1 MEDHIKLELEALVSE
16 QFLEEKKFLKVSVKF
31 FSLLDKL
38 KDLDAS
44 EENKQYSF
52 VISEGKIHAK
62 ALKLKNWNSRLKL
75 TKALKYLQKH
85 IDYKKSTTIGS
96 VYISHNQIEMNLIA
110 VDNKI
115 YYSVYQVNE
124 EKKEQL
130 VQDLDGNHI
139 VFRID
144 DGNMEVTQDV
154 LEINVSFAHFDL
166 TKKDQL

>member
-1 MEDHIKLELEALVSE
+1 MKEHLKLELEVLVSE
-16 QFLEEKKFLKVSVKF
+16 QFLEEKKFFKISEKF
-31 FSLLDKL
+31 LSLLDKL
-38 KDLDAS
+38 KDLDVS

-85 IDYKKSTTIGS
+85 IDYKKSTSIGS

-110 VDNKI
+110 IDNKI

-124 EKKEQL
+124 DKKEQL

-154 LEINVSFAHFDL
+154 LEINVSLAHYDL